1 MHNRQHF
8 QVVAFSLR
16 PNDGSVYRRNIEQGC
31 DEFYQIQDEKMN
43 VAELASF
50 INSKNIHILFN
61 LNGWTQGERTDVF
74 CLRPAPLQI

>member
-1 MHNRQHF
+1 M
-8 QVVAFSLR
+8 AFSLR
-16 PNDGSVYRRNIEQGC
+16 ADDGSLYRQNIQNGC
-31 DEFYQIQDEKMN
+31 DEFYQVDGKAN

-74 CLRPAPLQI
+74 VLRPAPIQI